1 MDQPSFQT
9 QPDEAWAFSVM
20 QLLSGKPITL
30 SLDAVQKKQAESL
43 YQAFR
48 NGQKAKA
55 LALSEKLYGL
65 ICSPEQLNQAYW
77 LAAAQERS
85 PSADY
90 EMVMDSLKDVAGPA
104 PSALA
109 GMSLQEALEILLL
122 AMTHSDKNAI
132 FYVRIDPHTGKS
144 RPTTFPLTEQL
155 IQHFLAPFA
164 LPDET
169 QRALLQ
175 RTLVCVKGV
184 VMGNPAGIVAH
195 RYRLR
200 RQAYETAKTAH
211 DAKKRPSPIPPAAAP
226 KPPHTPPVVSKPRQ
240 EAQSLSLEFEKVLA
254 FVKEPAAQA
263 AVLQSFQTQELKQLL
278 QASQSTGTDFGKRL
292 ENLYAQRLGPVQAS
306 QLSARLSSKM
316 KRLLGRMGTWKEAY
330 WQEYQDLMQSLGVW
344 EGEAW
349 LEKWRS
355 HKTGKHTIAKIAT
368 AYAPPEKSTDPVA
381 EMLQQAEKQA
391 DKRRGRNM
399 LSAPDAEFWLNRPA
413 SQAPPE
419 QQKVLQAL
427 SHSERLDEFLE
438 LAVAEQ
444 VWENA
449 AENVR
454 LIFYQLFAY
463 FSDTDLDTI
472 KAQLFKRLS
481 TQDHERAVEMMAVI
495 ERTIHQLAA
504 LLKKDRRL
512 TYPEAFLQ
520 LKAQKSALAQREQ
533 TQSSDYLRSPANQYR
548 KYTP

>member
-1 MDQPSFQT
+1 
-9 QPDEAWAFSVM
+9 
-20 QLLSGKPITL
+20 
-30 SLDAVQKKQAESL
+30 
-43 YQAFR
+43 
-48 NGQKAKA
+48 
-55 LALSEKLYGL
+55 
-65 ICSPEQLNQAYW
+65 
-77 LAAAQERS
+77 
-85 PSADY
+85 
-90 EMVMDSLKDVAGPA
+90 
-104 PSALA
+104 
-109 GMSLQEALEILLL
+109 
-122 AMTHSDKNAI
+122 
-132 FYVRIDPHTGKS
+132 
-144 RPTTFPLTEQL
+144 
-155 IQHFLAPFA
+155 
-164 LPDET
+164 
-169 QRALLQ
+169 
-175 RTLVCVKGV
+175 
-184 VMGNPAGIVAH
+184 
-195 RYRLR
+195 
-200 RQAYETAKTAH
+200 
-211 DAKKRPSPIPPAAAP
+211 
-226 KPPHTPPVVSKPRQ
+226 
-240 EAQSLSLEFEKVLA
+240 
-254 FVKEPAAQA
+254 
-263 AVLQSFQTQELKQLL
+263 
-278 QASQSTGTDFGKRL
+278 
-292 ENLYAQRLGPVQAS
+292 
-306 QLSARLSSKM
+306 
-316 KRLLGRMGTWKEAY
+316 
-330 WQEYQDLMQSLGVW
+330 
-344 EGEAW
+344 
-349 LEKWRS
+349 
-355 HKTGKHTIAKIAT
+355 
-368 AYAPPEKSTDPVA
+368 
-381 EMLQQAEKQA
+381 
-391 DKRRGRNM
+391 M